1 MPGASETSKRQA
13 AMRAR
18 DGRRGINQSP
28 PRRKSKNE
36 KRQKSADYC
45 AKKSLFSHHHG
56 PGLRRRSWRII
67 DDLPAMEV
75 ESINRFIVG
84 A

>member
-1 MPGASETSKRQA
+1 VASIKAHPEE
-13 AMRAR
+13 
-18 DGRRGINQSP
+18 
-28 PRRKSKNE
+28 KSKNE

-45 AKKSLFSHHHG
+45 VKKSLFSHHHG